1 MKLTNQHNLPLPIVR
16 AMESMEAAYDA
27 GRGGSD
33 YSTTGLLLPPRIAQ
47 LRRQHGAELVEDAAD
62 RLWSLYGQ
70 IAHRILYESAEGHVA
85 ELRLN
90 CDFNGITVSGQVDLV
105 EGDTLTD
112 YKFVT
117 RYATKDG
124 VKDEWVQQGQIN
136 RLLCERSGIPIK
148 KIQYVAMYRDWSKL
162 AAEREQEYPPEI
174 EQFDIPMWD
183 MDKTRAFIE
192 ERIRL
197 HEAAKVELPLCSA
210 EERWAKPE
218 KWALMKK
225 GGKRAVKLY
234 DLETEAAEAAANAES
249 IPGVSKNYSVEHR
262 PGENT
267 RCLHYCSVSAYCAFF
282 RELMQEAQP

>member
-1 MKLTNQHNLPLPIVR
+1 MKLTNKNNLPLPIVR

-27 GRGGSD
+27 GRGDSD

-70 IAHRILYESAEGHVA
+70 IAHRILYEAAEGHVA
-85 ELRLN
+85 ELRLQAE
-90 CDFNGITVSGQVDLV
+90 FAGKTVSGQVDLV
-105 EGDTLTD
+105 EGTTLTD

-136 RLLCERSGIPIK
+136 RLLCELNGHQIK
-148 KIQYVAMYRDWSKL
+148 KIQYVGMYRDWSKM

-174 EQFDIPMWD
+174 EQFDIPLWD

-197 HEAAKVELPLCSA
+197 HESAKVELPLCSA
-210 EERWAKPE
+210 EERWQDPAR
-218 KWALMKK
+218 WALMKK
-225 GGKRAVKLY
+225 GAKRAVKLY
-234 DLETEAAEAAANAES
+234 NAEHEAQAAAANAEQ
-249 IPGVSKNYSVEHR
+249 IPGVSKNYSVEPR
-262 PGENT
+262 PSIPK
-267 RCLHYCSVSAYCAFF
+267 RCMHYCPVSAYCTLF
-282 RELMQEAQP
+282 RELTQEAQP